1 MAAPRVRGYAD
12 RPSRA
17 RVHRRHSRGRRP
29 PALSQCRPAI
39 VTRCAMMK
47 SLCLVLALLCV
58 GSTATAGS
66 TAQSESTLH
75 AALQRDLDDY
85 LAARAKVEHVSAISL
100 SIDLHGPG
108 SNINVTAG
116 RAQYGGEGEAVTPD
130 DLWQIG
136 SNTKAFTAATILQ
149 LEAEGKLTIDQTVGH
164 WLPQYPAWK
173 HVTIHRLLDM
183 TSGIPNYS
191 ETEWMSHAWA
201 DEPKRD
207 FTFKELVDAA
217 YPSATNKLP
226 VK

>member
-136 SNTKAFTAATILQ
+136 SNTKAFTSATILQ
-149 LEAEGKLTIDQTVGH
+149 LEAEGKLSIDQTVGR
-164 WLPQYPAWK
+164 WLPEYPAWK
-173 HVTIHRLLDM
+173 DVTIRRLLDM
-183 TSGIPNYS
+183 TSGIPGYNKVPAMLGDY
-191 ETEWMSHAWA
+191 AKN
-201 DEPKRD
+201 PKRN
-207 FTFKELVDAA
+207 FTIAELIA
-217 YPSATNKLP
+217 YVYPDNPNA
-226 VK
+226 